1 MGGFLGLNDQKSR
14 AQNKYLQRAD
24 LAGASSSSTNNRGEP
39 TCATEDHS
47 FMGRQPGE
55 ADTLPG
61 WHTIRDTTGL

>member
-14 AQNKYLQRAD
+14 AQNKYHQRASND
-24 LAGASSSSTNNRGEP
+24 RGEP

-55 ADTLPG
+55 PDTLPG
-61 WHTIRDTTGL
+61 WNTIRDMTGW